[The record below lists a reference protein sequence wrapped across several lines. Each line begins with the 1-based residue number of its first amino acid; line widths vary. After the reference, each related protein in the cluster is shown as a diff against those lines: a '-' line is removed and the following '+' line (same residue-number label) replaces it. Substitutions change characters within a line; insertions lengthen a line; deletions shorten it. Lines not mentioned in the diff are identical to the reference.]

1 MTHLTISS
9 QVEFISRRSQ
19 IELVDIL
26 HLRRKSKHL
35 VLRSRRPADVCVAE
49 RLRGGKRKT
58 GTNLRHDGRHV
69 QGRSRVGEISQ
80 LAFISRGQD
89 GDGFQGDV
97 CLIEDT
103 LDLTCVLCVTNGG
116 VRWGRSV
123 ASEGLLRLRLRVTC
137 YSHF

>member
-1 MTHLTISS
+1 MTHFSS
-9 QVEFISRRSQ
+9 SSLVEFISRRIQ
-19 IELVDIL
+19 IDLVDIL

-58 GTNLRHDGRHV
+58 GTNLRRDGRHV
-69 QGRSRVGEISQ
+69 QGRSRVGELSQ

-97 CLIEDT
+97 CLVEDT

-116 VRWGRSV
+116 VR
-123 ASEGLLRLRLRVTC
+123 EGEV
-137 YSHF
+137 